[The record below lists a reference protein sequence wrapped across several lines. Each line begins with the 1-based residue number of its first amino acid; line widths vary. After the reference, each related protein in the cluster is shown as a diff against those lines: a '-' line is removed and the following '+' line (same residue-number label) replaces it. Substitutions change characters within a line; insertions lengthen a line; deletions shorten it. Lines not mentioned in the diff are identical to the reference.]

1 MLKLFFVV
9 LLLSRKHP
17 AFPFLYRFKCIG
29 PSKGP
34 QLVIAGVICKGLGF
48 VIAGGLR
55 LSLRGSFLKQSV
67 YYEIFRDVRN
77 VISREKQI
85 KGGSRAKKIELING
99 MNAGWKDLYKGL

>member
-1 MLKLFFVV
+1 M
-9 LLLSRKHP
+9 SRKHP

>member
-1 MLKLFFVV
+1 M
-9 LLLSRKHP
+9 
-17 AFPFLYRFKCIG
+17 
-29 PSKGP
+29 
-34 QLVIAGVICKGLGF
+34 
-48 VIAGGLR
+48 
-55 LSLRGSFLKQSV
+55 SLRGSFPKQSV